1 VTSTYAPPEGYTPRL
16 RIGPSVLDQASRC
29 MRSWGLRYLLGYD
42 AQDPTWAEIAE
53 HVYDPLTR
61 LWRREGFPD
70 WPSRK
75 RSTALG
81 TEAHAIVEGHYMGT
95 LTGASGAAKWAS
107 FPGQVAQAWL
117 DVMPSPEECDEV
129 YTELGV
135 CLWNDDPEN
144 PDDPPIEGT
153 SDLLLRVKI
162 TKMSSSEYAETRGW
176 LVGDWKTTK
185 STTRG
190 DFDYQ
195 PLAYKTKR
203 VVKKDREGNEY
214 EILVPPLF
222 TNRQA
227 VIYPLAAMRR
237 LDLDAIPGRWAYSI
251 TDPKKRREARATDF
265 VQTRENA
272 EALVKEYF
280 AEARVLKG
288 HFETYT
294 TRAEY
299 SPVGAAEYVASLP
312 ANTDECDSYGGCP
325 HAWDRGG
332 ACTARRSL
340 GARIAAAKPCASPAV
355 DVPLE
360 ALLQR
365 SVSMSMSTTPVSSWK
380 AAAARFAAQRAQAPA
395 GPPPEDNPPLAAP
408 IEHNAPMYTPP
419 AETVVTSPDPQPEA
433 PSPEPRA
440 SDGLLPG
447 EKVDFKPKGRKG
459 RPPGSK
465 NKTKIPGHGSPEY
478 EALPMCQQADADQ
491 ARAYDA
497 NPELYGDPPE
507 INPDEFKDNPDY
519 EPAPKPTFRDF
530 TLSEIAAAAKATGAE
545 ITIHFSGK
553 VA

>member
-1 VTSTYAPPEGYTPRL
+1 
-16 RIGPSVLDQASRC
+16 

-42 AQDPTWAEIAE
+42 AQDPTWSEIE
-53 HVYDPLTR
+53 GHVYDPLTR

-95 LTGASGAAKWAS
+95 LTGASGAARWAS

-153 SDLLLRVKI
+153 SDLLLRVKVESAV
-162 TKMSSSEYAETRGW
+162 KYVGLSFADESRY
-176 LVGDWKTTK
+176 LCGDWK
-185 STTRG
+185 STR
-190 DFDYQ
+190 DWRYQ
-195 PLAYKTKR
+195 KTAAT
-203 VVKKDREGNEY
+203 
-214 EILVPPLF
+214 LF
-222 TNRQA
+222 TDRQG
-227 VIYPLAAMRR
+227 VVYPLAAMRR
-237 LDLDAIPGRWAYSI
+237 LDLGAIPGRWAYSI

-272 EALVKEYF
+272 EALVKGYF
-280 AEARVLKG
+280 AEARVLKM
-288 HFETYT
+288 HYLTYT
-294 TRAEY
+294 MRAEFDLA
-299 SPVGAAEYVASLP
+299 GAADFVQSLP

-340 GARIAAAKPCASPAV
+340 GARIAAKAPCASPAV

-380 AAAARFAAQRAQAPA
+380 AA
-395 GPPPEDNPPLAAP
+395 
-408 IEHNAPMYTPP
+408 
-419 AETVVTSPDPQPEA
+419 
-433 PSPEPRA
+433 
-440 SDGLLPG
+440 
-447 EKVDFKPKGRKG
+447 
-459 RPPGSK
+459 
-465 NKTKIPGHGSPEY
+465 
-478 EALPMCQQADADQ
+478 
-491 ARAYDA
+491 
-497 NPELYGDPPE
+497 
-507 INPDEFKDNPDY
+507 
-519 EPAPKPTFRDF
+519 
-530 TLSEIAAAAKATGAE
+530 
-545 ITIHFSGK
+545 
-553 VA
+553 

>member
-1 VTSTYAPPEGYTPRL
+1 MNTYAPPEGYTPRL

-42 AQDPTWAEIAE
+42 AQDPVWAEIAE

-81 TEAHAIVEGHYMGT
+81 TEAHAIVEGHYVGT
-95 LTGASGAAKWAS
+95 LTGASGAARWAS

-153 SDLLLRVKI
+153 SDLLLKLKQSVVSRYWDEGGQLYEVLAS
-162 TKMSSSEYAETRGW
+162 TGGW
-176 LVGDWKTTK
+176 LVGDWK
-185 STTRG
+185 SSVS
-190 DFDYQ
+190 FDYQ
-195 PLAYKTKR
+195 KPAYEERVTVKR
-203 VVKKDREGNEY
+203 GRAGEY
-214 EILVPPLF
+214 ELRVPPLF
-222 TNRQA
+222 TDRQG
-227 VIYPLAAMRR
+227 VVYPLAAMRR

-272 EALVKEYF
+272 EALVKGYF
-280 AEARVLKG
+280 AEARVLKRY
-288 HFETYT
+288 FDEFTVLVQDSSKE
-294 TRAEY
+294 AL
-299 SPVGAAEYVASLP
+299 VQSLP
-312 ANTDECDSYGGCP
+312 ANTDECNSYGGCP

-340 GARIAAAKPCASPAV
+340 GARIAAKAPCASPAV

-360 ALLQR
+360 ALLKR
-365 SVSMSMSTTPVSSWK
+365 SVDMSMSTTPVSSWK
-380 AAAARFAAQRAQAPA
+380 AAAARFDAQRATAPA
-395 GPPPEDNPPLAAP
+395 GPPPEDNPPLEQPVLTPHAATALR
-408 IEHNAPMYTPP
+408 EARASVALDGETAPLEPL
-419 AETVVTSPDPQPEA
+419 DPQPE
-433 PSPEPRA
+433 
-440 SDGLLPG
+440 LPTTPAA
-447 EKVDFKPKGRKG
+447 DKPKGRRG

-465 NKTKIPGHGSPEY
+465 NKP
-478 EALPMCQQADADQ
+478 ALAAPAKDEPTTAEGLLAWEPSVEQLTAAASFTDQ
-491 ARAYDA
+491 D
-497 NPELYGDPPE
+497 LGPP
-507 INPDEFKDNPDY
+507 EFKDNPDY
-519 EPAPKPTFRDF
+519 EPVSPTPTFRDF

-545 ITIHFSGK
+545 ISIHFSGK